1 MATMKRIPQR
11 PSRPSTPAAGLLLRR
26 KMQRDSVSS
35 SCRHVHRAT
44 LGDCVS
50 TSFAAR
56 DRQAATVTSP
66 SYFLPEVTCKKH
78 TSLTSTT
85 THSTGDSADK
95 KTSTCDSE
103 QSAINPTPSAS
114 CASSSSDPAV
124 YTEEEMERRRN
135 LEKCLTWVHSLPD
148 KFSSMHIVQQTVF
161 AASDS

>member
-1 MATMKRIPQR
+1 MKRIPQR

-50 TSFAAR
+50 TSFAVRR